1 MSERATDRSTRPTLE
16 IARFDAGRRLKGSF
30 ALSVGI
36 AFFALLFTS
45 FFPSVEQIDVEEYTE
60 AMPELFREL
69 FNIQAMT
76 SVEGFLA
83 VEVYQ
88 FIWVL
93 LLPLYVAYL
102 GAGIVAGDADRDRLD
117 VLLSLPVSRS
127 RLLAGKSA
135 ALAPVIVLPNVI
147 VPPVVYV
154 GVLAL
159 GESIDPMALVA
170 VHALSVPFFLACGA
184 IGVLASVIVLDGDLA
199 RRVALAAIFALYLL
213 ESLSVV
219 AEQDWIG
226 AISPMRYYDP
236 TEIMVD
242 GAYDL
247 VGVAALLAIAGV
259 ALGIATVRFQRV
271 DAP

>member
-1 MSERATDRSTRPTLE
+1 MSERTAEQPGRPALE
-16 IARFDAGRRLKGSF
+16 IARFDAGRRVKGSL

-36 AFFALLFTS
+36 AVFALLFTS

-76 SVEGFLA
+76 SIEGFLA

-102 GAGIVAGDADRDRLD
+102 GAGIVAGTADADRLD
-117 VLLSLPVSRS
+117 VLLSLPISRS

-135 ALAPVIVLPNVI
+135 ALAPVIVLPNLL

-159 GESIDPMALVA
+159 GESIDPVTLLA
-170 VHALSVPFFLACGA
+170 VHALSIPFFAACGA
-184 IGVLASVIVLDGDLA
+184 IGILASVLVMDGDLA
-199 RRVALAAIFALYLL
+199 RRVALGAIFALYLL
-213 ESLSVV
+213 DSLSVV

-242 GAYDL
+242 GSYDL
-247 VGVAALLAIAGV
+247 VGVGALLLLAGG
-259 ALGIATVRFQRV
+259 ALAIATVRFQRV